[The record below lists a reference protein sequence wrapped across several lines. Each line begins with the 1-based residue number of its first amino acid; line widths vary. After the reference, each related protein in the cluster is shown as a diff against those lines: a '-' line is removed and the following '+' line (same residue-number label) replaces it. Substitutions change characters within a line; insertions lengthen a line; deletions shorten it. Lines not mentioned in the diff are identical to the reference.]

1 MSHLDFDF
9 PGMRIGVAE
18 YPEGP
23 TGCTVF
29 AFDRGV
35 ICSADVRGGSSGT
48 VFANEDGFVNAICF
62 AGGSLLGL
70 EAASGVASEIFAKRG
85 HQHVEW
91 LDVPLVAGA
100 IVFDFLR
107 KTGHYPDKA
116 LGAAAY
122 RAARANAFPIGRVGA
137 GANVYCGKGVTGLGG
152 ERSGQGAA
160 ALEFGA
166 CRIVVV
172 TVVNAMGAIVDRQGN
187 VVRGHLDAKNG
198 ERYHLHEALRA
209 GRTTNATP
217 NQNTTLTLLA
227 TNLKLP
233 SRELKQVAR
242 QVHASMARAIQPF
255 HTVFDGDAL
264 FAVTTNAVE
273 EPSIPD
279 GAAFGALASEVAW
292 DAVLSI
298 PRE

>member
-1 MSHLDFDF
+1 MSELNFEF
-9 PGMRIGVAE
+9 PGMKIGVAE

-48 VFANEDGFVNAICF
+48 LFAHEDGFVNAICF

-70 EAASGVASEIFAKRG
+70 EAASGVASEIFAARG

-122 RAARANAFPIGRVGA
+122 RAARPNVFPIGRVGA
-137 GANVYCGKGVTGLGG
+137 GANVYCGKGVNGLQG

-160 ALEFGA
+160 ALQFGA
-166 CRIVVV
+166 CKIVAV
-172 TVVNAMGAIVDRQGN
+172 TVVNAMGAITDRQGN
-187 VVRGHLDAKNG
+187 VVRGHLDRATGK
-198 ERYHLHEALRA
+198 RQSLHQALMH
-209 GRTTNATP
+209 GRSTAVTEG
-217 NQNTTLTLLA
+217 QNTTLTLLA
-227 TNLKLP
+227 TNLKLS
-233 SRELKQVAR
+233 SRDLRQVAR

-255 HTVFDGDAL
+255 HTQFDGDTL
-264 FAVTTNAVE
+264 FAITTNAVE
-273 EPSIPD
+273 EPGIADSAAL
-279 GAAFGALASEVAW
+279 GAIASEVVW
-292 DAVLSI
+292 DAVLAI
-298 PRE
+298 PPN